1 MTNQKRRIED
11 KLPTEPLKWDEE
23 TKASADK
30 QILAIGEKWASR
42 TEGDTLTFKRGYF
55 LDCVQAILEQV
66 PAARQGGITSEENG
80 AGDLT
85 DEQIV
90 EICHKEGLGPC
101 LGLAVG
107 RAIERAAIAAHLAR
121 HDAEK
126 ANLIEQVRSWH
137 DEAKTQRATVI
148 DILRHFDLPEHDWEA
163 KRLIVDHLA
172 RQPKAEQPSGDL
184 LLALQ
189 QICMRYAMGSL
200 SGTEAMGQVVQIA
213 HGEVPTHLA
222 RQAQAGKPAYGI
234 APVGITDNLI
244 AGIVDRDTPPDNRDE
259 VVDHDIT
266 GKPIT
271 RGMVDAFAK
280 AAPVAPASAQN
291 AMPEKAKA
299 VLDIRAAVN
308 RFLGWRLPKD
318 FSPDSGIS
326 FTPYEDPLLWPIGT
340 NLFNDDQAKAM
351 FEHCLK
357 DVARPTD
364 DDLWEQTL
372 RDRDTNAEWADKLA
386 AAIAKYFGADIGE
399 HSNMNCPWSEALDA
413 IEFATPAGAQN
424 AGVGAQVVTRHQV
437 ICASGDAL
445 LAGLKPGD
453 VEYDYALVRNLGIEI
468 GEQSAGAQNA
478 EAIRNAA
485 RPQEDK

>member
-222 RQAQAGKPAYGI
+222 RQAQAEPINEEVEFFKWWHANDYSG
-234 APVGITDNLI
+234 VGVARL
-244 AGIVDRDTPPDNRDE
+244 AW
-259 VVDHDIT
+259 
-266 GKPIT
+266 
-271 RGMVDAFAK
+271 DARAK
-280 AAPVAPASAQN
+280 IAAPVAPASAQN